1 MAYAAYHGVEG
12 MADALKL
19 ITRGNFQ
26 GHIQIPLLH
35 LIQGA
40 YEIVNDFRLFV
51 RHLACA
57 PVDGQGH
64 CQGQKSHQHQG
75 HKAQLDKGCT
85 VVYDLYGC
93 LLIQHGHAVRVIPS
107 VLQMHHAAAVAEF
120 LHQLAPVVLEPGH
133 PVGEQPVELVNQQYG
148 LFHISQPFLKR
159 ICFQHK
165 AAVSLEPSVLYHG
178 LEHEPCRKGPS
189 VYHRIVIDKDTVI
202 FAVILVRCVPG
213 QIISYVLYD
222 IGLAVGG
229 KNQIPVPVK
238 QVIVTPV
245 NLTVKEPVNLRHCL
259 CLIGRQSLKLFH
271 VQLPCH
277 PFILVHIAVYN
288 ALKLPGKVLQH
299 GPALP
304 DDLLG
309 PHRCKHQKQD
319 HQRYKA
325 RCKRMENQTFPDF
338 VPETCLFSLLH
349 TPAPFTIFNINT
361 LHNTA
366 VFSLSYGS
374 YIVTSL
380 LPDTLK
386 KMSRDTTVVTVRM
399 VARAAAVP

>member
-1 MAYAAYHGVEG
+1 
-12 MADALKL
+12 
-19 ITRGNFQ
+19 
-26 GHIQIPLLH
+26 
-35 LIQGA
+35 
-40 YEIVNDFRLFV
+40 
-51 RHLACA
+51 
-57 PVDGQGH
+57 
-64 CQGQKSHQHQG
+64 
-75 HKAQLDKGCT
+75 
-85 VVYDLYGC
+85 
-93 LLIQHGHAVRVIPS
+93 
-107 VLQMHHAAAVAEF
+107 MHHAAAAEF
-120 LHQLAPVVLEPGH
+120 LRLLAPVVLESGH
-133 PVGEQPVELVNQQYG
+133 PVGEQPVELINQQHG
-148 LFHISQPFLKR
+148 LFHVPQTFLKSV
-159 ICFQHK
+159 CLQHK
-165 AAVSLEPSVLYHG
+165 AAVSLEPAVLYHG
-178 LEHEPCRKGPS
+178 LEHEPCRKGSS
-189 VYHRIVIDKDTVI
+189 VYHGVVIDENTVI
-202 FAVILVRCVPG
+202 FAVILVCCVPG

-229 KNQIPVPVK
+229 ENQIPLLVK
-238 QVIVTPV
+238 QVIVSPV
-245 NLTVKEPVNLRHCL
+245 NLTVKKPVNVRHRL
-259 CLIGRQSLKLFH
+259 CLIGRPALKELH
-271 VQLPCH
+271 VQFPGHLL
-277 PFILVHIAVYN
+277 ILVHIAVYD
-288 ALKLPGKVLQH
+288 ALKFRGKVFQH

-309 PHRCKHQKQD
+309 SHRGKHQKQD

-361 LHNTA
+361 LHITA